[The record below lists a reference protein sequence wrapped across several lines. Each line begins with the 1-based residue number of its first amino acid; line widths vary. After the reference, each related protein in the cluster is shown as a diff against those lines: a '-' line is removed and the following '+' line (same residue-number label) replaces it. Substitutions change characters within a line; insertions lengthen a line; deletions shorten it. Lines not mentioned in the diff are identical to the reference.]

1 MKKIVLLVT
10 ILFMSM
16 TLMTLETHASNE
28 IVGPS
33 IIHKQANHILTIS
46 NILHLYS
53 SSYGNVVVQS
63 DEFTGYGNVLGEHHI
78 VLKVIDGE
86 QEYLKDVTVMVIEE
100 LGNVKAVTDQKD
112 LHVRTEQ
119 VLTPQ
124 DIVMIL
130 QNTGYVTITAT
141 TQMMIIN
148 DTYSENADVEGQYLF
163 EFRLINSA
171 GDDQMYTSIINV
183 SDSDGFFVPDIIL
196 DKPETGLNKVWL
208 WVKANWSKWIWP
220 IIYNGL
226 QFGFLLV
233 ISIIA
238 YKKIKK
244 KAGRKA

>member
-10 ILFMSM
+10 LLFMSM
-16 TLMTLETHASNE
+16 TMMSLETHASNE

-148 DTYSENADVEGQYLF
+148 DTYTENADVEGQYLF

-196 DKPETGLNKVWL
+196 DKPTTGLT
-208 WVKANWSKWIWP
+208 KACIWFKAAWSKWIWP
-220 IIYNGL
+220 LIYNVGS
-226 QFGFLLV
+226 FALLLIV
-233 ISIIA
+233 AIWAIKR
-238 YKKIKK
+238 YNKK
-244 KAGRKA
+244 KGR

>member
-10 ILFMSM
+10 LLFMSM
-16 TLMTLETHASNE
+16 TMMSLETHASNE

-148 DTYSENADVEGQYLF
+148 DTYTENADVEGQYLF

-196 DKPETGLNKVWL
+196 DKPVPGITKVLL
-208 WVKANWSKWIWP
+208 WIKVNFMKWVWP
-220 IIYNGL
+220 LIYNVL
-226 QFGFLLV
+226 TFALLLIV
-233 ISIIA
+233 AIWAIRRFT
-238 YKKIKK
+238 KK
-244 KAGRKA
+244 KGR